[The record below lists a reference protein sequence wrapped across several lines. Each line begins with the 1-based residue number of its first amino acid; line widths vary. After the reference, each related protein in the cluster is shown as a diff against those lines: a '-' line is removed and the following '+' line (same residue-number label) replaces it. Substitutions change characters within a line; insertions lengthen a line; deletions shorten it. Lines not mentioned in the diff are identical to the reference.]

1 MTATSGRLATAGAT
15 VAVMLLVSRLLGWVR
30 VAVLAATFG
39 PGPELDAFYAAFR
52 IPDLVFQLVAAGSL
66 SSALLPVLGGLIA
79 GNEQAR
85 AWRLAS
91 TIANLLL
98 IAMTVLAAGFAIFA
112 PQLVPLLAPGFDQA
126 VQAETVVMTRIMVLS
141 PILLGLGS
149 VATAVLNVQGR
160 FAASALAP
168 ILYNLGIIGG
178 AVVLTP
184 ILGAQGL
191 AVGVVLGA
199 LGGLLIQLAP
209 LWRIGIRYRRI
220 LDFGD
225 PLARRVLVLLA
236 PRTLGQGASQI
247 TFLVVTTLASGLGTG
262 AVTEFNFAFTLAQVP
277 MALIGMPLGIVV
289 FPTLVRFLASGAVD
303 EYAALLTRSLR
314 FLVFLVIPLTA
325 IVIVLSSQLV
335 TLVLGFGRLSEA
347 DIASVAVTLGALTVG
362 LIGFAVNPVL
372 TRAFYA
378 AEDTRTPV
386 LAAVGGVAISV
397 VLAPLLVGPF
407 GLPGIGAAMAIANTL
422 ESLGLLVVL
431 ARRGGAVKLAPL
443 GTHLVRVL
451 AVTAPAT
458 LGALAVLGWVA
469 GLGTGGWSGAFIE
482 AAATG
487 LAFGGIFVGL
497 AFVLLREQLES
508 LVSLLP
514 IRRGGQSGGTS

>member
-1 MTATSGRLATAGAT
+1 MTTGSRLATAGAT

-66 SSALLPVLGGLIA
+66 SSALLPVLGGLLA
-79 GNEQAR
+79 GDEQAR

-98 IAMTVLAAGFAIFA
+98 LAMTVLAAGFAIFA
-112 PQLVPLLAPGFDQA
+112 PQIVPLLAPGFDPA
-126 VQAETVVMTRIMVLS
+126 VQAETVAMTRIMVLS

-168 ILYNLGIIGG
+168 ILYNLGIIAG
-178 AVVLTP
+178 AVLLTP
-184 ILGAQGL
+184 FLGAQGL

-209 LWRIGIRYRRI
+209 LSQIGIRYQRI
-220 LDFGD
+220 LDFAD

-236 PRTLGQGASQI
+236 PRTLGQGVTQI
-247 TFLVVTTLASGLGTG
+247 TFLVVTTLASALGTG

-289 FPTLVRFLASGAVD
+289 FPTLVRLLASGAVD

-314 FLVFLVIPLTA
+314 FLVFLVVPLTA

-347 DIASVAVTLGALTVG
+347 DISSVAVTLAALTAG
-362 LIGFAVNPVL
+362 LIGFVVNPIL

-386 LAAVGGVAISV
+386 IAAIGGVAISV
-397 VLAPLLVGPF
+397 ILAPLLVGPF
-407 GLPGIGAAMAIANTL
+407 GLPGIGAAMAIANTF

-431 ARRGGAVKLAPL
+431 ARRGGAVRLAPL
-443 GTHLVRVL
+443 GSHLVRVI
-451 AVTAPAT
+451 AATAPAT
-458 LGALAVLGWVA
+458 IGALAVLGWIA
-469 GLGTGGWSGAFIE
+469 GRGAGGWGGAFLE
-482 AAATG
+482 AAVSSLVFAG
-487 LAFGGIFVGL
+487 VFVGL
-497 AFVLLREQLES
+497 AAIVLREQL
-508 LVSLLP
+508 VSLLAILP
-514 IRRGGQSGGTS
+514 GRRGGSSGAAP